1 MMDPKETQASDS
13 SENEVLQSKIFDH
26 LGLVAR
32 MYGELEIAG
41 RIGEHIVQDFEGR
54 KSRSAK

>member
-1 MMDPKETQASDS
+1 MVNPKEPQASDS

-32 MYGELEIAG
+32 MFEELEIG
-41 RIGEHIVQDFEGR
+41 DRIDEQDHVKFLV
-54 KSRSAK
+54 